1 MRNNQKASCS
11 FMMVLFTTIL
21 TLAIGVLPA
30 RAQTSLNVT
39 QPKDYFSAEIF
50 QSGNSVMRIAN
61 PANGAAGLYVPQ
73 DPHRVRM
80 IYLVPADKVP
90 VKKYQ
95 IAMGNAILHLQNFWQ
110 AQMGNN
116 FSFSTSGHSAND
128 RLVEVYT
135 TSHTT
140 SQYLN
145 NPDPNDPEPWYYF
158 NRTVLADGYAL
169 TGGVPNDPFNRWIF
183 FIDVSPNCS
192 QFFGGNGGYA
202 VLTGRDLKG
211 LAGEQNVY
219 CDGQPDPNPN
229 GVCRWIG
236 GLGHEIGHSWSL
248 PHPEECLP
256 GNPCPPFIGNSLM
269 WGGFYNYPNTYL
281 LPVNITQL
289 YNESSSF
296 FTHLLL
302 DGPRFNCNGNAIDD
316 HRVFT
321 RVQYIDFLA
330 REPDQGGW
338 DYWTK
343 EITDCGSNASCLR
356 NQRIVV
362 AQAFFDSSEFVQ
374 GNPALDPIFK
384 CSNDLIARHNYN
396 VAFVTACY
404 QLYLQREPDV
414 EGLNYWVNLLDQDC
428 KYDQMIGAF
437 INATEYR
444 LRFGPDQ

>member
-116 FSFSTSGHSAND
+116 YSFSTNAP
-128 RLVEVYT
+128 LVEVYT
-135 TSHTT
+135 TSHN
-140 SQYLN
+140 SSYYDDA
-145 NPDPNDPEPWYYF
+145 PIPNDFYQ
-158 NRTVLADGYAL
+158 RVLQSMEELSIGF
-169 TGGVPNDPFNRWIF
+169 TGSDPFNRWMIY
-183 FIDVSPNCS
+183 IDADPVCE
-192 QFFGGNGGYA
+192 QVFGGTDGIA
-202 VLTGRDLKG
+202 VFPVRDLKG
-211 LAGEQNVY
+211 LAGVPNFICRHVGGPPGE
-219 CDGQPDPNPN
+219 PDPS

-236 GLGHEIGHSWSL
+236 GLGHELGHSWFL
-248 PHPEECLP
+248 PHPCP
-256 GNPCPPFIGNSLM
+256 VAIPPVPCPSYIIESLM
-269 WGGFYNYPNTYL
+269 ALGNFNYPNTYL
-281 LPVNITQL
+281 LPENVTQL
-289 YNESSSF
+289 FNQSPNF
-296 FTHLLL
+296 FTQLAL
-302 DGPRFNCNGNAIDD
+302 DGPRFSCNGNAIDD
-316 HRVFT
+316 YRVFT

-338 DYWTK
+338 DYWTSQ
-343 EITDCGSNASCLR
+343 ITQCGSNASCLSS
-356 NQRIVV
+356 QRIGVS
-362 AQAFFDSSEFVQ
+362 QAFFDSSEFVQ
-374 GNPALDPIFK
+374 GNPALNPIFRD
-384 CSNDLIARHNYN
+384 SMDPVVVHNYN

-404 QLYLQREPDV
+404 QFYLQREPDTP
-414 EGLNYWVNLLDQDC
+414 GLNYWVGVLDQTH

-437 INATEYR
+437 INASEYR